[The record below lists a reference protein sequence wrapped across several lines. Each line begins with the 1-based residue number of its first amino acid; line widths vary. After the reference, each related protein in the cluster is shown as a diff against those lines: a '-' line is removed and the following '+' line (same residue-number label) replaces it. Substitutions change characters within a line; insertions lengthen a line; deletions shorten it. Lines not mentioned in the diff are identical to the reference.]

1 MQMNPVDTTWEV
13 RMRLVE
19 VGGGIAQDLGLGRVV
34 GQILAYLY
42 LSEGERSM
50 DEIGEDLGLSKAA
63 VSVAARQLETLGLLR
78 RVWKRGDRK
87 SYYRTADNVASALQ
101 QGLLAFLR
109 QKTRA
114 VAEELDR
121 AHEELQEVSADA
133 GDDKDAAFLYSR
145 VERAKLL
152 RDRGAKLLQSRLLDF
167 FVKS

>member
-1 MQMNPVDTTWEV
+1 
-13 RMRLVE
+13 MRLVE